1 MKTTAAAT
9 HTSRL
14 PPRLHTYTRTVR
26 STCAVGTAG
35 SRPVPARLRSG
46 PGSNSDPPTPAML
59 PSPRSPPISDKYAQL
74 NTDKLALAPCSAAA
88 WRLAPVNWAY
98 ASQPAIWA
106 CQCHAKHDDIPA
118 GACDGGAAGELV
130 GVGRVGVGVRSAEPP
145 RRSPNRPPSIVP
157 GPASSVRVCYVRT
170 YLWASSVG
178 RRLHMEDAANESSN
192 NSRPCSPP
200 GTPMQQASCVVL
212 LSPAAAR
219 EP

>member
-1 MKTTAAAT
+1 VPACPRRPHPNTRRDHQEDEEGGTTDYGDQCSRPPALSTHQSTPCTAAPTPNGQRGMKTTAAAT

-74 NTDKLALAPCSAAA
+74 NTDKLALAQCSAAA

-98 ASQPAIWA
+98 ASQPYGHVNAM
-106 CQCHAKHDDIPA
+106 
-118 GACDGGAAGELV
+118 L
-130 GVGRVGVGVRSAEPP
+130 
-145 RRSPNRPPSIVP
+145 NMM
-157 GPASSVRVCYVRT
+157 T
-170 YLWASSVG
+170 
-178 RRLHMEDAANESSN
+178 
-192 NSRPCSPP
+192 SRPARA
-200 GTPMQQASCVVL
+200 TEAQQASW
-212 LSPAAAR
+212 
-219 EP
+219 

>member
-1 MKTTAAAT
+1 MPACPRRPHPNTRRDHQEDEEGGTTGTSALARSFYSSIHSLHGSSHTQRPRTAKGEGMKTTAAAT

-74 NTDKLALAPCSAAA
+74 NTDKLALAQCSAAA

-98 ASQPAIWA
+98 ASQPYGHVNAM
-106 CQCHAKHDDIPA
+106 
-118 GACDGGAAGELV
+118 L
-130 GVGRVGVGVRSAEPP
+130 
-145 RRSPNRPPSIVP
+145 NMM
-157 GPASSVRVCYVRT
+157 T
-170 YLWASSVG
+170 
-178 RRLHMEDAANESSN
+178 
-192 NSRPCSPP
+192 SRPARA
-200 GTPMQQASCVVL
+200 TEAQQASW
-212 LSPAAAR
+212 
-219 EP
+219 